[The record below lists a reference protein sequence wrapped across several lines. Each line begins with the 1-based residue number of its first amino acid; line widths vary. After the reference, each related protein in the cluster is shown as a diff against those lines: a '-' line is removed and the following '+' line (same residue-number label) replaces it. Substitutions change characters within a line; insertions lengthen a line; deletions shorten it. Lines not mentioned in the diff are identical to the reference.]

1 MNRKPIWEFVVYVGS
16 MFSGKSSHL
25 VSAVERHRIRG
36 SRVACFKPTIDDRYS
51 NDAIVTHAGGKIG
64 AIPVSHGRDITSV
77 AKEMNA
83 DIIAVDEA
91 FMIEGS
97 AAACINLFRSGLSV
111 YVSSI
116 ELSSTLNPFLEIE
129 KMMTYATK
137 VKKCAAVCMS
147 CGGDA
152 HVTNRKIQLGGEISV
167 GGADTYEPLC
177 WGCHPLARKK
187 DVNS

>member
-36 SRVACFKPTIDDRYS
+36 SRVACFKPSIDDRYA

-64 AIPVSHGRDITSV
+64 AIPVSHGRDITRIASS
-77 AKEMNA
+77 MNA

-97 AAACINLFRSGLSV
+97 AEACIDLFQKGLSV

-116 ELSSTLNPFLEIE
+116 EISSTLNPFSEIE

-152 HVTNRKIQLGGEISV
+152 HVTHRKIPLDGEISV

-177 WGCHPLARKK
+177 WGCHPLTGKK
-187 DVNS
+187 GCQ